1 MIAAPS
7 FLLFGACFAAEP
19 NVWSCVI
26 AEIDP
31 EFVCECVLWCRL
43 VESCAVIYLM
53 YVVEMGWPDIHWL
66 ARDLGW
72 AGGSHCVSFGQEL
85 EYAVGA

>member
-1 MIAAPS
+1 
-7 FLLFGACFAAEP
+7 
-19 NVWSCVI
+19 
-26 AEIDP
+26 
-31 EFVCECVLWCRL
+31 
-43 VESCAVIYLM
+43 
-53 YVVEMGWPDIHWL
+53 MGWPDIHWL